1 MEDCL
6 NAGATIDEIMET
18 FKIGVVGGG
27 HLFHHMFCHACLRG
41 IYSERVVVLR
51 RGEMKRIEPRKR
63 VDSETKLLWESMSLK
78 IDSFHYHKM
87 RGANE

>member
-1 MEDCL
+1 
-6 NAGATIDEIMET
+6 MET

-27 HLFHHMFCHACLRG
+27 HLFHNMLCHACLRR

-51 RGEMKRIEPRKR
+51 RGEMKRIKPRKR